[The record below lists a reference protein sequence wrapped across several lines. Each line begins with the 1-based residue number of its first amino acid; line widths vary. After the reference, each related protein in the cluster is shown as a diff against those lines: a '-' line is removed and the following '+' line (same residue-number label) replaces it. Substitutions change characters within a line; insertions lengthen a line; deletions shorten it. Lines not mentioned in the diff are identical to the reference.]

1 MTATELLQVIFA
13 ALCWSNNT
21 VEQWFPTAVPQ
32 ELIYVPQ
39 RDIAN

>member
-21 VEQWFPTAVPQ
+21 VEQWFPNAVPQ